1 MGSSVVILF
10 IKESCFLR
18 KSELTHPLKI
28 KRIRKNINGLFNLF
42 PIWGTGKSGQM
53 RTWIKIISIATR
65 SIPISNLNIKSRIFV
80 CEGDKIILI

>member
-10 IKESCFLR
+10 IKESCFPR
-18 KSELTHPLKI
+18 KYELTHPLKI

-53 RTWIKIISIATR
+53 RT
-65 SIPISNLNIKSRIFV
+65 
-80 CEGDKIILI
+80 